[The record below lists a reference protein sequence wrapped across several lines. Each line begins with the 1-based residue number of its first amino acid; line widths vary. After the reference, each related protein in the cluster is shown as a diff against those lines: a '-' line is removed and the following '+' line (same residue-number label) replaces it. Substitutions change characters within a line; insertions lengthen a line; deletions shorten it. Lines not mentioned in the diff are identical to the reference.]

1 MYHRTTGDND
11 GDHSVQQQQ
20 QQQRKYSISSKPLNM
35 EFGTNNEH
43 ASTAE
48 LSHENM
54 LYPNLMDITSNEY
67 IKLQNL
73 QFYDMMDKSIVEKGV
88 VKYAGTQ
95 DFCSVEKDT
104 TSTTSSTT
112 LSSPCNTNSYKRL
125 VKPLYLFQSTK
136 EPSSLEGR
144 NHLPPFV
151 VHSLRPNDTLM
162 KLAIGYGVLEEQ
174 IKMANNILTELAYF
188 NKSEIIIPYPTII
201 PNWEHTPEIEQNL
214 EKKKREWT
222 LRFFTKLKGVS
233 VEEATYYLSLHNYE
247 LRPAVCEYDE
257 DVKWQKEF
265 EQKKLQERRDSMLQ
279 KKESIA
285 KRLLNLLSLCVPL
298 PHISTALD
306 KEYNDLELDQIDDGI
321 IDDDEF

>member
-1 MYHRTTGDND
+1 MYLRRTDDND
-11 GDHSVQQQQ
+11 NNHSVQQE
-20 QQQRKYSISSKPLNM
+20 QRKQPSPPIKPLNV
-35 EFGTNNEH
+35 ESIASNKH
-43 ASTAE
+43 ASAAE
-48 LSHENM
+48 LLHENL

-67 IKLQNL
+67 IKLQNM
-73 QFYDMMDKSIVEKGV
+73 QFYDMMDKSIAEKRI
-88 VKYAGTQ
+88 VKNGGTQ
-95 DFCSVEKDT
+95 DLCFVEKDT
-104 TSTTSSTT
+104 TSTTSTT
-112 LSSPCNTNSYKRL
+112 TSSSPCNTNAYKISG
-125 VKPLYLFQSTK
+125 KPLYSFLSTK
-136 EPSSLEGR
+136 NSCSLEGG
-144 NHLPPFV
+144 NHLPLFV
-151 VHSLRPNDTLM
+151 VHTLRPHDTLT

-174 IKMANNILTELAYF
+174 IKMANNILTELVYF

-222 LRFFTKLKGVS
+222 LRFFIKLKGVS

-247 LRPAVCEYDE
+247 LRPAVFEYDE

-265 EQKKLQERRDSMLQ
+265 EEKKDSLIQ

-285 KRLLNLLSLCVPL
+285 KRLLNLISLCIPFL
-298 PHISTALD
+298 HISTALD